1 MQRATMPDFRQL
13 TDEQLLARCRFEA
26 FRGPGP
32 GGQKR
37 NKTSSA
43 VRLTHRASGISVIAG
58 ESRSQ
63 HRNRD
68 VAIGR
73 LRLQIA
79 IRLREGVDLSRF
91 PDPKRLDVSR
101 KSADYPGV
109 VGVVLDVLD
118 SVGWSISDAAKIIGV
133 TTGPLVG
140 FLRADAMV
148 WTEVNRQRKKMGL
161 RTLN

>member
-1 MQRATMPDFRQL
+1 MKRSTMAGFRQL
-13 TDEQLLARCRFEA
+13 SDDQLLAQCRFEA

-43 VRLTHRASGISVIAG
+43 VRLTHQPSGISAIAG

-63 HRNRD
+63 QRNRQ

-73 LRLQIA
+73 LRHQIA
-79 IRLREGVDLSRF
+79 LHLREPLNPSQM
-91 PDPKRLDVSR
+91 PDPTRLKISR
-101 KSADYPGV
+101 RSADYPAA
-109 VGVVLDVLD
+109 VGLVLDVLH
-118 SVGWSISDAAKIIGV
+118 SAGWSVSAAVDILGV
-133 TTGPLVG
+133 TTAPLVG
-140 FLRADAMV
+140 FLHADAKL
-148 WTEVNRQRKKMGL
+148 WTEVNRQRRKIGL

>member
-1 MQRATMPDFRQL
+1 MPGFRRL
-13 TDEQLLARCRFEA
+13 SDEQLLAQCRFEA

-43 VRLTHRASGISVIAG
+43 VRLAHQPSGLRAIAG

-63 HRNRD
+63 HRNRQ

-73 LRLQIA
+73 LRHQISLH
-79 IRLREGVDLSRF
+79 LREPVDPSQL
-91 PDPKRLDVSR
+91 PDPTRLKVSPR
-101 KSADYPGV
+101 SAEYPAAIGF
-109 VGVVLDVLD
+109 VLDVLD
-118 SVGWSISDAAKIIGV
+118 SAGWSVSAAADILGV
-133 TTGPLVG
+133 TTAPLVG
-140 FLRADAMV
+140 FLRGDDKL
-148 WTEVNRQRKKMGL
+148 WTEVNRQRQKMGL

>member
-1 MQRATMPDFRQL
+1 MADLRRL
-13 TDEQLLARCRFEA
+13 SDEQLLAQCRFEA

-32 GGQKR
+32 GGQKK

-43 VRLTHRASGISVIAG
+43 VRLTHEASGISVIAG

-73 LRLQIA
+73 LRLQMA
-79 IRLREGVDLSRF
+79 LQVREAADSSRF
-91 PDPKRLDVSR
+91 PDPKLLDVSR
-101 KSADYPGV
+101 RSAEYPGV
-109 VGVVLDVLD
+109 VGAVLDVLAK
-118 SVGWSISDAAKIIGV
+118 VGWSISDAAKVIGV
-133 TTGPLVG
+133 TTSPLIS
-140 FLRADAMV
+140 FLQADDKV
-148 WTEVNRQRKKMGL
+148 WAEVNQQRRKIGL

>member
-1 MQRATMPDFRQL
+1 MQCLRGL
-13 TDEQLLARCRFEA
+13 TDDQLLAQCRFEA

-43 VRLTHRASGISVIAG
+43 VRLTHEPSGISVIAG

-79 IRLREGVDLSRF
+79 IHLREAVDLPGF
-91 PDPKRLDVSR
+91 PDPKRLDISR
-101 KSADYPGV
+101 KSADYPAS

-133 TTGPLVG
+133 TTAPLVG